1 MHIAHLIPYLGRA
14 QGGPVMSLA
23 AYGAALANRN
33 CGVSIFGV
41 VRPSDGELA
50 TFDPRV
56 HLHYSTRSR
65 GGSFRWSPE
74 LWSQC
79 SRAAF
84 DVIHSHCLWTDVNR
98 LAGLLARTKQIPHLL
113 APCGHLQPSAMRRSW
128 WKKLP
133 CKILFQSRALR
144 EASCL
149 HAKSETEYEELRALG
164 MKNPIAVIP
173 NPVPPPQTSAYFPPG
188 DFKRR
193 LGLAEDMRIVLYMGR
208 IHPVKGILRL
218 VRAWAVADLPR
229 ETWRLVLAGPDEGG
243 YRKTI
248 EEEIV
253 RLSCGDTILFT
264 GPLRDQGKWDAYA
277 AADLFILASDFENF
291 GLSIAEA
298 LLSGLPVITTTG
310 TPWKV
315 LAERGIGWWCAPA
328 PEALARAVEE
338 AVRLPEDERLRRG
351 NAGKALA
358 EPFRPDALAAQ
369 LEHVYRWLL
378 EKGDRPD
385 CVRLD

>member
-23 AYGAALANRN
+23 AYSSALAERK
-33 CGVSIFGV
+33 CEVSIFGV

-56 HLHYSTRSR
+56 HLHYTTRSR

-74 LWSQC
+74 LWNHC

-84 DVIHSHCLWTDVNR
+84 DVIHSHCLWTDVHR
-98 LAGLLARTKQIPHLL
+98 LAGSLVRARKVPHLL

-133 CKILFQSRALR
+133 CKILFQARALR

-149 HAKSETEYEELRALG
+149 HAKSHTECEELRALG
-164 MKNPIAVIP
+164 MNNPIAVIP
-173 NPVPPPQTSAYFPPG
+173 NPVPPPCPSAGCNPA

-193 LGLAEDMRIVLYMGR
+193 LGLSHDMRIALYMGR
-208 IHPVKGILRL
+208 IHPVKGIARL
-218 VRAWAVADLPR
+218 VRGWARSDLPHD
-229 ETWRLVLAGPDEGG
+229 TWRLVLAGPDEGG

-248 EEEIV
+248 EEEIA
-253 RLSCGDTILFT
+253 RLGCADSIVFT
-264 GPLRDQGKWDAYA
+264 GPLRDHAKWDAYA
-277 AADLFILASDFENF
+277 AADFFVMPSDFENF

-315 LAERGIGWWCAPA
+315 LAESGIGWWCEPT
-328 PEALARAVEE
+328 PEALARAIEE
-338 AVRLPEDERLRRG
+338 ATRLPETERTRRG
-351 NAGKALA
+351 TAGKALA
-358 EPFRPDALAAQ
+358 EPFRPEALAEQ
-369 LEHVYRWLL
+369 LEQVYRWLL
-378 EKGDRPD
+378 GNTDRPN